1 MRSAAVAVVIAGAC
15 LAAGATT
22 SRADVRKPQQKLVDD
37 DRLVVALADVHVD
50 GVSAEIAQQFQQ
62 TLEQKIVTAHYALAP
77 RAKVREAMSA
87 SMRWT
92 EGCIVGGCLA
102 EIRSTTGAPFAM
114 LAALSGSGTSFGY
127 VITVLRTDT
136 GDVIAQEADRCD
148 ICTVN
153 EAMTQATNVTIKLL
167 GRLPAQLPDETAERH
182 AAIALA
188 STAARADVARSSKR
202 ATWIGATLTGVGLA
216 AIAAGAAI
224 YFTNDHADAGSVT
237 LAAGAGMAAS
247 GLVVLAF

>member
-1 MRSAAVAVVIAGAC
+1 VSRTALVVAMAGAW
-15 LAAGATT
+15 LAAGSTGV
-22 SRADVRKPQQKLVDD
+22 RAEPHKAQLGDD
-37 DRLVVALADVHVD
+37 DRRQVAALVDVHVD
-50 GVSAEIAQQFQQ
+50 GVSPEIAQQFQQ
-62 TLEQKIVTAHYALAP
+62 TLEQKIETKQYWLAP
-77 RAKVREAMSA
+77 RAKVREAMSS

-102 EIRSTTGAPFAM
+102 EVRSMTGAPFAM

-127 VITVLRTDT
+127 VVTLLRTDT

-148 ICTVN
+148 VCTVN
-153 EAMTQATNVTIKLL
+153 EAMGQATAATIKLL
-167 GRLPAQLPDETAERH
+167 ERLPSQLPDETAERH
-182 AAIALA
+182 AAIQLA
-188 STAARADVARSSKR
+188 QTAAKAEAARSSKR
-202 ATWIGATLTGVGLA
+202 TTWIGATLTGVGLA

-237 LAAGAGMAAS
+237 LAAGVGVAAS